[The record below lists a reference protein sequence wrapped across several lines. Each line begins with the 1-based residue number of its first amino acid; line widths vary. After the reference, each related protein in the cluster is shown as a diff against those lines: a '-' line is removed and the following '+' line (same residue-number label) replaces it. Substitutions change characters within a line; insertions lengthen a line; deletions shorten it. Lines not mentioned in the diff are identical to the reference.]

1 MNRAQR
7 GAALAGLVFG
17 LMLLPIGP
25 ARAGCSEDG
34 DLDEATVECYYSG
47 NQVKAAMQSGGPS
60 YRWSLRQQC
69 KTEAVDGSC
78 FNPVDCVTASGDTGT
93 LFAVY
98 RTLLPAGAR
107 ERYGFACLTAHE
119 AGDLGAITP
128 AMVFSAMKRLTWPR
142 SELVVQPPG
151 GETLVNLETN
161 FFTTNTAPSTQTVT
175 LLGQRVEIEATP
187 SRFVWHWAGA
197 GETGEADRGSLE
209 TDGPGHAYPD
219 LDVTH
224 TYRQAGV
231 TVHPWV
237 DTVYAGRYRVDGGAW
252 TTIPQTLTVA
262 GDPVP
267 LRVLEAKPVLVG

>member
-1 MNRAQR
+1 MRTR
-7 GAALAGLVFG
+7 AALLLILLGLLVVPSAPAYADDECDATGTLEDVAAG
-17 LMLLPIGP
+17 
-25 ARAGCSEDG
+25 
-34 DLDEATVECYYSG
+34 CYYSG
-47 NQVKAAMQSGGPS
+47 DEVKAAMQSGGPS

-98 RTLLPAGAR
+98 RTLLPAGPR